1 MNNPGASKE
10 EYDQKVKE
18 IEAIF
23 NPIMQRVYQKMGG
36 QPGGMPN
43 FQGGPGGAGPQP
55 GAGASGTST
64 GGAEDVE

>member
-1 MNNPGASKE
+1 
-10 EYDQKVKE
+10 
-18 IEAIF
+18 
-23 NPIMQRVYQKMGG
+23 MQRVYQKMGG